1 MSRRERR
8 RRTPG
13 FLIRGRGT
21 PSPVAQPLP
30 LDHPSKCNK
39 KLNSAQQ
46 MPIREDEKSPHTDN
60 KLTIDH
66 SLFEGMYPDIYL
78 VNGIRP
84 DDEITENCIHQ
95 PLDQKLEI
103 NTTQQ
108 GESITIDRFALWT
121 LSTEAPNLVL

>member
-1 MSRRERR
+1 
-8 RRTPG
+8 
-13 FLIRGRGT
+13 
-21 PSPVAQPLP
+21 
-30 LDHPSKCNK
+30 
-39 KLNSAQQ
+39 